1 MHELAITQSI
11 VESVTDRLPDA
22 QVTCVRLTIGRLS
35 GVSVPSV
42 RFCFGPVTE
51 GTGLAGAELLVD
63 EPEGRLRCRACGGEF
78 PSDDL
83 LAACACGS
91 VDLDVIAGQE
101 LLIRAVEVRDH
112 V

>member
-1 MHELAITQSI
+1 MHELAIIQSI

-22 QVTCVRLTIGRLS
+22 QVTRVRLTIGRLS
-35 GVSVPSV
+35 GVSVQSV
-42 RFCFGPVTE
+42 QFCFGPVTE

-63 EPEGRLRCRACGGEF
+63 EPAGMMHCRACGREF

-83 LAACACGS
+83 LAVCACGS